1 MPEPR
6 SNQLERI
13 VLSVSRSDWQKTAMT
28 ISRSMRECE
37 AKGIVTTYEEIAV
50 SIIALCK
57 EGQLESVGDLSNWR
71 HSEVRLRP

>member
-1 MPEPR
+1 
-6 SNQLERI
+6 
-13 VLSVSRSDWQKTAMT
+13 
-28 ISRSMRECE
+28 MRECE